1 MTQHVGARRNGIW
14 TGSVRGFKE
23 GQPFPHCTTS
33 KKFLGAK
40 IFQLVVLW
48 QCRANQGPK
57 DYFCSWQKSQYVY
70 GLCQRWGAKSEQMW
84 HPPLQF
90 TGINPNLQSTEN
102 ASQSATK
109 CKKKNEVRAGRCWCT
124 MHHARFCAEEMHIHQ
139 RMVQR
144 SSSDLST
151 LPPAPLL
158 LNDPLLPKVARS
170 LFVN

>member
-124 MHHARFCAEEMHIHQ
+124 TQGFALKKCTYIREWCSAAAVIY
-139 RMVQR
+139 
-144 SSSDLST
+144 
-151 LPPAPLL
+151 PPSPRRLCC
-158 LNDPLLPKVARS
+158 
-170 LFVN
+170 